1 MAIKYKTNQKKH
13 INTIPLGTTINS
25 VIPFIHPYY
34 DARSEKIVGG
44 HIICRVKK
52 QNGYNLKQFHIDVN
66 QPTEDTDFYVTQLLL
81 KTSDYLKS
89 DKLILNSG
97 FIFIMTV
104 MERHLLSPL
113 IADAI
118 TDFSRVIGSD
128 IKLWFENVN
137 KIKNTESIKPYVL
150 INKNDNQRVQ
160 FAVDC
165 HNSYYS
171 SAITLDKQYT
181 KMQND
186 KLVYLDFI
194 KKVVKTAS
202 SRELIVIAEGVDS
215 ETQAQAL
222 TDLNIVVM
230 QGKFYSGPV
239 SMSEFSA
246 LYIKSKHKCRR

>member
-1 MAIKYKTNQKKH
+1 MTIKYKTNHKNN
-13 INTIPLGTTINS
+13 INITPLDTTIKS

-34 DARSEKIVGG
+34 DTRNEEIVGG

-52 QNGYNLKQFHIDVN
+52 QKGYNLKQFHIDVN

-89 DKLILNSG
+89 NKLILNSG
-97 FIFIMTV
+97 FIFIITV

-113 IADAI
+113 ITDAI

-128 IKLWFENVN
+128 IKLWFENVS
-137 KIKNTESIKPYVL
+137 KIQNSESIKPYLL

-202 SRELIVIAEGVDS
+202 RRELIVIAEGVDS

-222 TDLNIVVM
+222 ADLNIVVM
-230 QGKFYSGPV
+230 QGKLYSGPV
-239 SMSEFSA
+239 SMPEFSA
-246 LYIKSKHKCRR
+246 LYIKSKHKCSR